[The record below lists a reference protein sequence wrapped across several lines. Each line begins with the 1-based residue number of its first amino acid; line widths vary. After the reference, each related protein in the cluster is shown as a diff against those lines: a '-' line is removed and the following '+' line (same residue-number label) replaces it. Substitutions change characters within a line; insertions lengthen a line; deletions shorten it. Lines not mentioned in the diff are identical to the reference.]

1 MDVLTLARAKK
12 VAQELVA
19 AVSGDVDDLEKV
31 VEDLS
36 LDLAALVTDTNV
48 IDEDGDIASTLII
61 NRLRQHIWQNEDEA
75 LICEEGTVTLT
86 NTQKFPFNDSRV
98 TVALA
103 KTQKDTKYV
112 VVTDVQT
119 VAGNIG
125 DVTVTDKQVNG
136 FKIGYSGGA
145 ASVTVKY
152 NVIGGFD
159 A

>member
-36 LDLAALVTDTNV
+36 LDLAALVTDTDV
-48 IDEDGDIASTLII
+48 INEDGDIASTLII
-61 NRLRQHIWQNEDEA
+61 NRLRQHIWQNNDEA

-152 NVIGGFD
+152 YVIGGFD

>member
-1 MDVLTLARAKK
+1 MDVLILARAKK

-36 LDLAALVTDTNV
+36 LDLAALVTDTDV
-48 IDEDGDIASTLII
+48 INEDGDIASTLII

-75 LICEEGTVTLT
+75 LTCEEGTVTLT

-98 TVALA
+98 SVALA

-152 NVIGGFD
+152 YVIGGFD
-159 A
+159 T

>member
-36 LDLAALVTDTNV
+36 LDLAALVTDTDV
-48 IDEDGDIASTLII
+48 INEDGDIASTLII

-103 KTQKDTKYV
+103 NTQKDTKYV

-152 NVIGGFD
+152 YVIGGFD

>member
-36 LDLAALVTDTNV
+36 LDLAALVTDTDV
-48 IDEDGDIASTLII
+48 INEDGDIASTLII

-152 NVIGGFD
+152 YVIGGFD

>member
-36 LDLAALVTDTNV
+36 LDLAALVTDTDV
-48 IDEDGDIASTLII
+48 INEDGDIASTLII
-61 NRLRQHIWQNEDEA
+61 NRLRQHIWQNDDEA

-98 TVALA
+98 SVALA

-152 NVIGGFD
+152 YVIGGFD

>member
-36 LDLAALVTDTNV
+36 LDLAALVTDTDV
-48 IDEDGDIASTLII
+48 INEDGDIASTLII

-75 LICEEGTVTLT
+75 LICEEGTVTLS

-152 NVIGGFD
+152 YVIGGFD

>member
-36 LDLAALVTDTNV
+36 LDLAALVTDTDV
-48 IDEDGDIASTLII
+48 INEDGDIASTLII
-61 NRLRQHIWQNEDEA
+61 NRLRQHIWQNEEEA
-75 LICEEGTVTLT
+75 MICEEGTVTLT

-152 NVIGGFD
+152 YVIGGFD

>member
-36 LDLAALVTDTNV
+36 LDLAALVTDTDV
-48 IDEDGDIASTLII
+48 INEDGDIASTLII

-98 TVALA
+98 SVALA

-125 DVTVTDKQVNG
+125 DVMVTDKQVNG

-152 NVIGGFD
+152 YVIGGFD

>member
-19 AVSGDVDDLEKV
+19 AVNGDVDDLEKV

-36 LDLAALVTDTNV
+36 LDLAALVTDTDV
-48 IDEDGDIASTLII
+48 INEDGDIASTLII

-75 LICEEGTVTLT
+75 LICEEGTVTLS
-86 NTQKFPFNDSRV
+86 NSQKFPFNDSRV
-98 TVALA
+98 SVALA

-152 NVIGGFD
+152 YVIGGFD

>member
-36 LDLAALVTDTNV
+36 LDLAALVTDTDV
-48 IDEDGDIASTLII
+48 INEDGDIASTLII

-75 LICEEGTVTLT
+75 LICEEGTVTLS

-125 DVTVTDKQVNG
+125 DVTVKDKQVNG
-136 FKIGYSGGA
+136 FKVGYSGGA

-152 NVIGGFD
+152 YVIGGFD

>member
-36 LDLAALVTDTNV
+36 LDLAALVTDTDV
-48 IDEDGDIASTLII
+48 INEDGDIASTLII

-98 TVALA
+98 SVALA

-152 NVIGGFD
+152 YVIGGFD

>member
-36 LDLAALVTDTNV
+36 LDLAALVTDTDV
-48 IDEDGDIASTLII
+48 INEDGDIASTLII

-75 LICEEGTVTLT
+75 LICEEGTVTLS

-136 FKIGYSGGA
+136 FKIGYSVGA

-152 NVIGGFD
+152 YVIGGFD

>member
-36 LDLAALVTDTNV
+36 LDLAALVTDTDV
-48 IDEDGDIASTLII
+48 INEDGDIASTLII

>member
-48 IDEDGDIASTLII
+48 INEDGDIASTMII

-98 TVALA
+98 SVALA

-152 NVIGGFD
+152 YVIGGFD

>member
-36 LDLAALVTDTNV
+36 LDLAALVTDTDV
-48 IDEDGDIASTLII
+48 INEDGDIASTLII
-61 NRLRQHIWQNEDEA
+61 NRLRQHIWQNNDEA

-98 TVALA
+98 SVALA

-152 NVIGGFD
+152 YVIGGFD

>member
-31 VEDLS
+31 VDDLS
-36 LDLAALVTDTNV
+36 LDLAALVTDTDV
-48 IDEDGDIASTLII
+48 INEDGDIASTLII

-98 TVALA
+98 SVALA

-152 NVIGGFD
+152 YVIGGFD

>member
-36 LDLAALVTDTNV
+36 LDLAALVTDTDV
-48 IDEDGDIASTLII
+48 INEDGDIASTLII

-75 LICEEGTVTLT
+75 LICEEGTVTLS

-98 TVALA
+98 SVALA

-152 NVIGGFD
+152 YVIGGFD